1 MFKILRVTIKFTST
15 FSENLSIILFWGY
28 HHDPFISSNSHT
40 TRNLSQNCEFSLCTY
55 LHIHFRDKVVEILS
69 IISLDPS
76 HLGCRIVV
84 DTISEFFV
92 ASSNIDELSS
102 MRRFFL
108 EVQVL
113 ELHLI
118 ICNSLRDSIPLSWV
132 TRVPE
137 LSSET

>member
-1 MFKILRVTIKFTST
+1 MKTLVLFCFGAITMIL
-15 FSENLSIILFWGY
+15 
-28 HHDPFISSNSHT
+28 SSARIRAQPEIFH
-40 TRNLSQNCEFSLCTY
+40 RIVDFLYALICTY
-55 LHIHFRDKVVEILS
+55 IFEVQVQVVEILS

-84 DTISEFFV
+84 DTISEFLV

-102 MRRFFL
+102 IRSFFL

-118 ICNSLRDSIPLSWV
+118 ICNSLRDSIPLS
-132 TRVPE
+132 
-137 LSSET
+137 